1 MLTYTFGLKVEL
13 RPESDAHDIA
23 ESIEHYLNFNG
34 IHAIHKEYE
43 DLVVW
48 FNSYSVYVS
57 SSVWTNPSGGF
68 CYNFKLY
75 PIQVFGHFQI
85 LGYGLYFS
93 HSKRKAEQN
102 QNSISII
109 IPRRKRK

>member
-43 DLVVW
+43 D
-48 FNSYSVYVS
+48 
-57 SSVWTNPSGGF
+57 SSV
-68 CYNFKLY
+68 
-75 PIQVFGHFQI
+75 VFTIPYSQHMLSHVAESIESADFIYGKTEIIVYGIPMDFFQ
-85 LGYGLYFS
+85 
-93 HSKRKAEQN
+93 
-102 QNSISII
+102 
-109 IPRRKRK
+109 P